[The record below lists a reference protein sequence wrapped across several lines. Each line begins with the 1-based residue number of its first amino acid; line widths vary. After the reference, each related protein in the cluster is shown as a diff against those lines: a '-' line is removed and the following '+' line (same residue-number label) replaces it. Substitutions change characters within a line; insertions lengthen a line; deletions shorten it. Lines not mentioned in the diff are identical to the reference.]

1 MPGPQFGALGATFT
15 IVRALQSVCLIAIIG
30 MTSNFIDQ
38 MVKLDQNPPPVLIGT
53 LSVTVITAL
62 YIIISYVLYWDY
74 MLPFLISTGL
84 DTAILIALIVVAVT
98 VGKPLSYLDCL
109 VLPSSGGSTSSFLNS
124 VGQNMSK
131 VNYWVWAGAS
141 RTTCF
146 ELKAIWG
153 MSIALCILFA
163 FSSVVGACLWKKVK
177 GGAEKG
183 KDIEN

>member
-53 LSVTVITAL
+53 LSVTAITAL
-62 YIIISYVLYWDY
+62 YIIISYVLYWDS
-74 MLPFLISTGL
+74 MLPFLVSTAL
-84 DTAILIALIVVAVT
+84 DSTILIAVIVVSVT
-98 VGKPLSYLDCL
+98 VGKPLSYLDCIAL
-109 VLPSSGGSTSSFLNS
+109 SNSGGSTSSFLAS
-124 VGQNMSK
+124 VGENMSK

-141 RTTCF
+141 KTTCF
-146 ELKAIWG
+146 ELKSIWG
-153 MSIALCILFA
+153 LSISLCILFT
-163 FSSVVGACLWKKVK
+163 FSSVVSACLWKKLKFVS
-177 GGAEKG
+177 GGG